1 MGFCLFNNVA
11 LAAEHLVRNHGL
23 RRVAIVDFDV
33 HHGNGTQH
41 IFESRSDVLYISIH
55 ERPGSIRF
63 PGTGEE
69 TEVGS
74 GSGRGFTLNIPMS
87 RGAGDAEYRAAFGYR
102 PEFLLLSA
110 GFDAL
115 SADTISHLRLEPDSY
130 GWMTERLVQTAER
143 LAQGRA
149 VSVLEGGYQL
159 DHLGDAVA
167 MHIAALAEE
176 TNDPRVPLPIVLPF
190 RAKIS

>member
-1 MGFCLFNNVA
+1 MKCFCLFNNVS
-11 LAAEHLVRNHGL
+11 LVAEHLIRNHGL
-23 RRVAIVDFDV
+23 QRVAIVDFDV

-69 TEVGS
+69 SEIGK
-74 GSGRGFTLNIPMS
+74 GPGQGFTLNVPLS
-87 RGAGDAEYRAAFGYR
+87 RGAGDAEYRAAFDEKILPRLDEYR

-115 SADTISHLRLEPDSY
+115 SADTISHLRLEAESY
-130 GWMTERLVQTAER
+130 GWITERLVEMAKCHAE
-143 LAQGRA
+143 GRTI
-149 VSVLEGGYQL
+149 SVLEGGYHL
-159 DHLGDAVA
+159 DHLGRAVA
-167 MHIAALAEE
+167 MHVESLQA
-176 TNDPRVPLPIVLPF
+176 RSV
-190 RAKIS
+190 